1 MYLKT
6 IKSKGLQYLYLVD
19 GKRDPSTKKI
29 VETIVERY
37 GRIDK
42 IDPKVLD
49 ELKGK
54 YKNGSLSE
62 ATKLREKHQDA
73 LCDLI
78 KTVNSNA
85 YHESTF
91 NKAPQL
97 CYGHLPLKQIWD
109 KVLKLNYKI
118 NYLQKANTDIN
129 AYKLNN
135 IAFAMV
141 ANKIINPSSY
151 LKMYEKQSSYL
162 DNPLSGICID
172 NIYASL
178 RYLISFKDEIM
189 EHVTKQYRAEF
200 KLSKPKLVFFDCTNF
215 YSETPYDD
223 KEQFIRRFIKSSI
236 KDLVSKKESYDEIE
250 SFLKSEHFA
259 FKLECALQEN
269 EDSFIRMRGP
279 SKEGR
284 FSLPIVT
291 LSLVID
297 ENGVPIDFEV
307 FSGNTSEFKTVKPC
321 IKALKEKYGI
331 ENAYFVSDKGLNSTE
346 NLAKILEE
354 DFGFIVSQKISNFNE
369 SMKQIMFDDTGWKS
383 YQYDSSNNFV
393 SSFISF
399 NEDTNFK
406 YKIADYIKS
415 ATVVDSATGA
425 KKRINI
431 KCKIMFSFSKER
443 ERYDLYAIEEQIAK
457 AQKAVDKGQFMGNPY
472 GSGWRALIVTKKE
485 SLSNKKDKEMYRA
498 IGLDT
503 KTIDKLKSLAG
514 FSAVI
519 YKDPK
524 NSSTTIDERAVIDS
538 YKSLVK
544 IEECFRVMK
553 HNFSIRPMYVRIDT
567 HIKAHC
573 LVCTLALIV
582 LRILQIK
589 LATIKAPMSSN
600 AIANTLL
607 DASVVMIGNEEAFI
621 NVGKYDD
628 IYTKARCKASR
639 TRSCIND
646 TLDVDAIAEK
656 YIRSKKENATSNLD
670 NILKVCNL
678 DPLPQLTTKNEI
690 KKRLK
695 IKNSLE
701 SIVDKGLLKIIM
713 TSLQ

>member
-19 GKRDPSTKKI
+19 GKRDPKTKKI

-37 GRIDK
+37 GRVDK
-42 IDPKVLD
+42 INPSILED
-49 ELKGK
+49 LKNK
-54 YKNGSLSE
+54 YKQGALSS
-62 ATKLREKHQDA
+62 ASMLRDKHQDA
-73 LCDLI
+73 LDELI

-85 YHESTF
+85 CKESTF

-97 CYGHLPLKQIWD
+97 LYGHLPLKQIWD

-118 NYLQKANTDIN
+118 NYLQKANTDISS
-129 AYKLNN
+129 YSLNN
-135 IAFAMV
+135 IAFAMA

-151 LKMYEKQSSYL
+151 LKMYEMQSSYL
-162 DNPLSGICID
+162 CNPLSGICID

-178 RYLISFKDEIM
+178 SYLLSFKNEIM
-189 EHVTKQYRAEF
+189 THAVEQYRCEF
-200 KLSKPKLVFFDCTNF
+200 KLAKPKLVFFDCTNF

-223 KEQFIRRFIKSSI
+223 KEQFIHKFIKDTI
-236 KDLVSKKESYDEIE
+236 KDLVSKKASEDSIE
-250 SFLKSEHFA
+250 RFLKSETFA
-259 FKLECALQEN
+259 FKLDAALQEK
-269 EDSFIRMRGP
+269 EESFLRMRGP

-321 IKALKEKYGI
+321 IKALKAKYGI
-331 ENAYFVSDKGLNSTE
+331 DKAYFVSDKGLNSTD

-354 DFGFIVSQKISNFNE
+354 DFGFIVSQKISNFTE
-369 SMKQIMFDDTGWKS
+369 SMKQIMFDDEGWKN
-383 YQYDSSNNFV
+383 YTYDSSNNFV
-393 SSFISF
+393 SSFISYD
-399 NEDTNFK
+399 EDIKFK
-406 YKIADYIKS
+406 YKITDFIKS
-415 ATVVDSATGA
+415 STVVDSVTGNR
-425 KKRINI
+425 KKIDI
-431 KCKIMFSFSKER
+431 KCKIMFSYSKDR

-457 AQKAVDKGQFMGNPY
+457 AKNAVDKGQFMGNPY
-472 GSGWRALIVTKKE
+472 GSGWRALIITKKE
-485 SLSNKKDKEMYRA
+485 AVENKKDKEMYRA

-503 KTIDKLKSLAG
+503 KAIDKLKALAG
-514 FSAVI
+514 YSAVI

-524 NSSTTIDERAVIDS
+524 HTNTPIDERAVIES

-567 HIKAHC
+567 HIRAHC
-573 LVCTLALIV
+573 LICTLALIM

-589 LATIKAPMSSN
+589 LVAIKAPMSSN
-600 AIANTLL
+600 EIASTLL
-607 DASVVMIGNEEAFI
+607 DASVVMLGNEDAFI
-621 NVGKYDD
+621 NVGKYED
-628 IYTKARCKASR
+628 IYTKDRCKTSR
-639 TRSCIND
+639 ARAHIND
-646 TLDVDAIAEK
+646 TLDIDAITDE
-656 YIRSKKENATSNLD
+656 YIRYKKENGSCLLD

-701 SIVDKGLLKIIM
+701 HIVDNALLKLV
-713 TSLQ
+713 SNA